1 MADQSLDVI
10 CPHCGA
16 EWELDALEA
25 EQEEFHCSACN
36 QSFPLRPSPQT
47 SAEGAATATTGPRMI
62 SRRAASRYSDAYIV
76 AGAVVRIGGYVRVV
90 AVVVTVIG
98 LLGGIIAASSSP
110 SPGVLFVGGI
120 VFGVAAGIPLYVL
133 GILISA
139 IGEHIKASLD
149 SAVHTSPFLSD
160 AEKASVMSLC

>member
-1 MADQSLDVI
+1 
-10 CPHCGA
+10 
-16 EWELDALEA
+16 
-25 EQEEFHCSACN
+25 
-36 QSFPLRPSPQT
+36 
-47 SAEGAATATTGPRMI
+47 MI